1 MNYKVSY
8 VVRKADHPGAIINQ
22 KQAPQL
28 GGKVQLGNL
37 WCKIVE
43 IKDLLPP
50 TEDFA
55 YLHVSCKPAEP
66 PEDD

>member
-22 KQAPQL
+22 QRPPKL
-28 GGKVQLGNL
+28 GEKVQLGHL

-43 IKDLLPP
+43 VKDLLPP
-50 TEDFA
+50 TDNFA
-55 YLHVSCKPAEP
+55 YLHVSCTPAEA
-66 PEDD
+66 PEEA